1 MISRARK
8 GLKIPPI
15 HRIAGVEALDEAIG
29 RATEMGKPVHFSP
42 GLGTLDNSQTFA
54 AFSVLSHVASTCAK
68 YETDLIVT
76 NRNSAIYPIT
86 EGIVR
91 QAYVERGK
99 LSSFKPDNVRFI
111 SEEQF
116 AYTSGATAIMLREKP
131 AANVFMGAWW
141 AEILVLAEM
150 GNMQGSIQIAGTAN
164 TPQIPFM
171 VAACDYS
178 LIGEEL
184 YAASAYLSKDPVLM
198 GNLIAVDWGKMVCI
212 GLIGLGALMVTFGS
226 PALTQFLQK

>member
-1 MISRARK
+1 
-8 GLKIPPI
+8 
-15 HRIAGVEALDEAIG
+15 
-29 RATEMGKPVHFSP
+29 
-42 GLGTLDNSQTFA
+42 
-54 AFSVLSHVASTCAK
+54 VLSYVASACAK
-68 YETDLIVT
+68 YDTDLIVT

-91 QAYVERGK
+91 QAYIELGK
-99 LSSFKPDNVRFI
+99 PDAYKPDNVRFI

-116 AYTSGATAIMLREKP
+116 GYTSGTTAIMLREKP
-131 AANVFMGAWW
+131 AANLLIGAWW

-184 YAASAYLSKDPVLM
+184 YAASAYLSKDPILM

-212 GLIGLGALMVTFGS
+212 GVIGLGALLVTFGNT
-226 PALTQFLQK
+226 ALTTLLRR